1 MAWKPMVVGVD
12 TSQEA
17 AEAAAFA
24 IRAAAR
30 AKTTCHIVHATRDTI
45 LTSEAPEDAR
55 YRQALVEQARAQI
68 VAILR
73 DALPA
78 ASLDGL
84 TVRLGS
90 APRVLTDVAADVSAG
105 LIVLGGK
112 HHSVLDRWLG
122 GSTSLNVARITT
134 VPVLVTAG
142 DTQGIRRV
150 LAAVDGSGAS
160 AETLDIAQQYAR
172 LFGAELHALSVLEPM
187 PVIPEV
193 TPPHDVSQYYAL
205 AEELLQRDVWPR
217 VRLPGAQTLVRY
229 GMAVET
235 ILREAAEWNADL
247 LVVGSH
253 GKGWTERML
262 VGSVTERLLN
272 HLPTSLLVVPTRNAR
287 ALATEGRP
295 RAEQTQPAMAI
306 G

>member
-1 MAWKPMVVGVD
+1 MSWKPIVVGVD

-17 AEAAAFA
+17 AEAAVFA

-45 LTSEAPEDAR
+45 VAPEDAR
-55 YRQALVEQARAQI
+55 YRQALIEQARAQI

-78 ASLDGL
+78 ASLDRL
-84 TVRLGS
+84 TVGLGS
-90 APRVLTDVAADVSAG
+90 APRVLIDVAADVAAG

-122 GSTSLNVARITT
+122 GSTSLNVARITS

-150 LAAVDGSGAS
+150 LAAVDGSSAA

-172 LFGAELHALSVLEPM
+172 LFRAELRALSVLEPM

-205 AEELLQRDVWPR
+205 AEELLQREVWPR

-235 ILREAAEWNADL
+235 ILREAADWNADL

-295 RAEQTQPAMAI
+295 GAQQTQPAMAI

>member
-1 MAWKPMVVGVD
+1 MAWKPIVVGVD
-12 TSQEA
+12 TSREA

-24 IRAAAR
+24 VRAAAR
-30 AKTTCHIVHATRDTI
+30 AGTTCHIVHATRDAFVA
-45 LTSEAPEDAR
+45 SPAPDDAR
-55 YRQALVEQARAQI
+55 YRQALIEQARAQI

-90 APRVLTDVAADVSAG
+90 APRVLMDVSADVAAG

-122 GSTSLNVARITT
+122 GSTSLNVARITN

-142 DTQGIRRV
+142 NARGIRRV
-150 LAAVDGSGAS
+150 LVAVDGSSAA

-172 LFGAELHALSVLEPM
+172 LFGAELRALSVLEPM
-187 PVIPEV
+187 PIIPEV

-205 AEELLQRDVWPR
+205 AEEQLQREVWP
-217 VRLPGAQTLVRY
+217 LLCMPAAQTLVRY

-235 ILREAAEWNADL
+235 ILREANEWNADL

-287 ALATEGRP
+287 ALATAGQRGV
-295 RAEQTQPAMAI
+295 EQAQPAMAI